1 MDWDR
6 IQQKL
11 HILSDAAKY
20 DVSCS
25 SSGSRRANQAGG
37 IGNGAVCGIC
47 HTWSA
52 DGRCVSLLKILM
64 TNRCIYDC
72 AYCVNAASR
81 EAERAILTP
90 EEIADVTIAFYR
102 RNYIEGLFLSSGVYR
117 SPDYTTE
124 LLIRTARILRDE
136 KKFNGYIHMKG
147 IPGTSAQLIRELGR
161 YVDRLSVNIE
171 LPSAPSLSLL
181 APQKT
186 RENILVPMGHI
197 RQGILERREEKKHH
211 KKAPS
216 FVPAG
221 QTTQLIVGATPDSDR
236 TILRLSQALYDKVE
250 LKRVYYSAY
259 VPAVTGPNL
268 PAIAKPPLLREHR
281 LYQADW
287 LLRFYQFKADEIL
300 ADEAPDFDLD
310 LDPKAC
316 WALRHPEFFPV
327 EVNRASYHALLR
339 VPGIGVTSARRICAA
354 RRQAFL
360 SYDTLRRLGIVLK
373 RAQYFITCKGKYYG
387 ATTDPVR
394 IRQLLLA
401 WPFLSSASSRPM
413 TARSGASSTPFWPN
427 VGPSPAITYTM
438 PSWPKKKGEAWPSC
452 SICAGRSG
460 ISTSFYTIS
469 ARNPSGRSASGPAG
483 PVMNA
488 INSWGWPA
496 SGSCLTACS
505 IASCSRRAA
514 SSPSWRRISSA
525 ASRPNAGS
533 YTIRA
538 AASASTMTAVSPS
551 W

>member
-1 MDWDR
+1 MDWDVIR
-6 IQQKL
+6 EKL

-25 SSGSRRANQAGG
+25 SSGSRRANKGRGLGDA
-37 IGNGAVCGIC
+37 ASCGIC

-64 TNRCIYDC
+64 TNHCIYNC
-72 AYCVNAASR
+72 AYCVNAVSR
-81 EAERAILTP
+81 EAKRALLTP
-90 EEIADVTIAFYR
+90 EEIADVTVAFYR

-136 KKFNGYIHMKG
+136 KNFNGYIHMKG
-147 IPGTSAQLIRELGR
+147 IPGTSTALIRELGR

-171 LPSAPSLSLL
+171 LPSAPSLRLL

-186 RENILVPMGHI
+186 KENILLPMRHI
-197 RQGILERREEKKHH
+197 CEGIVERREEKKHH

-221 QTTQLIVGATPDSDR
+221 QTTQLIIGATPDSDR
-236 TILRLSQALYDKVE
+236 TILRLSQALYEKVS

-259 VPAVTGPNL
+259 IPAVSGPNL

-300 ADEAPDFDLD
+300 TDEAPDFDLD

-316 WALRHPEFFPV
+316 WALRHPECFPV

-354 RRQAFL
+354 RRHAYL

-373 RAQYFITCKGKYYG
+373 RAKYFITCKGKYYG
-387 ATTDPVR
+387 TSTDSAFIR
-394 IRQLLLA
+394 RQLTLREA
-401 WPFLSSASSRPM
+401 PAAYEPM
-413 TARSGASSTPFWPN
+413 SLF
-427 VGPSPAITYTM
+427 
-438 PSWPKKKGEAWPSC
+438 
-452 SICAGRSG
+452 
-460 ISTSFYTIS
+460 
-469 ARNPSGRSASGPAG
+469 
-483 PVMNA
+483 
-488 INSWGWPA
+488 
-496 SGSCLTACS
+496 
-505 IASCSRRAA
+505 
-514 SSPSWRRISSA
+514 
-525 ASRPNAGS
+525 
-533 YTIRA
+533 
-538 AASASTMTAVSPS
+538 
-551 W
+551 